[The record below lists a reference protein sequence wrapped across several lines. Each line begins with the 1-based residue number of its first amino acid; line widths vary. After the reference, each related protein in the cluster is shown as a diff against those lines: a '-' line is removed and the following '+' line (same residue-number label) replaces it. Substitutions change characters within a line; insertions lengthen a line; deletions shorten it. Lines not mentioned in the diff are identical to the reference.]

1 VKKFATVLAVV
12 GLLFTAGVNAKPTKE
27 ISAAPLGERS
37 LFASG
42 NVIQRIRLAGSVC
55 LEGQPCAEEV
65 AVAAAPAATEG
76 GAARSGDEVY
86 GAACMACHS
95 AGVMGAPVTG
105 DKGQWGPRIAQGTAT
120 LYKHAIEGFNAMP
133 AKGGCASCSDDDIKA
148 AVDVMIAKS
157 K

>member
-1 VKKFATVLAVV
+1 MKKLATVLAVV

-42 NVIQRIRLAGSVC
+42 NVIERIRLAGSVC

-65 AVAAAPAATEG
+65 VVAAPEAGG
-76 GAARSGDEVY
+76 GAARSGDDVY
-86 GAACMACHS
+86 GAACAACHS
-95 AGVMGAPVTG
+95 SGVMGAPVTG
-105 DKGQWGPRIAQGTAT
+105 EKGQWGARLAQGNNT
-120 LYKHAIEGFNAMP
+120 LYKHAIDGFNAMP
-133 AKGGCASCSDDDIKA
+133 AKGGCASCSDDEIKA

>member
-1 VKKFATVLAVV
+1 MKKFATVLAVV

-37 LFASG
+37 LFASN

-65 AVAAAPAATEG
+65 AVAAAPAASEG
-76 GAARSGDEVY
+76 AVARSGEEVY
-86 GAACMACHS
+86 NAACMACHS
-95 AGVMGAPVTG
+95 AGVMGAPVMG
-105 DKGQWGPRIAQGTAT
+105 DKSQWSARITQGKET
-120 LYKHAIEGFNAMP
+120 LYQHSINGFNAMP

-148 AVDVMIAKS
+148 AVDFMVAKV